1 LCDTGG
7 LVLLVDGSWTA
18 QQLGGAVLTAAV
30 RRADA
35 VAAGVAPSRRLLWGP
50 PAGALIEVSRGAGL
64 LVLGGREPERP
75 GSRPGSLT
83 RRVAARAGCPVAVIR
98 LRPRTSADPP
108 RPRVVVGVDPS
119 HCAPATFEFAFR
131 AAGRRGVPLIAVHAW
146 GGDPPADLEGVCGS
160 AATGEARAALDR
172 TLGPWQRRFP
182 DVPVEAQVVRADPG
196 AALVA
201 ESSGAALVVVGSR
214 SRGGLL
220 GALLATRPPARRSVL
235 VPSSGRAV
243 ARGHGRRRSSLG
255 TV

>member
-1 LCDTGG
+1 
-7 LVLLVDGSWTA
+7 
-18 QQLGGAVLTAAV
+18 
-30 RRADA
+30 
-35 VAAGVAPSRRLLWGP
+35 
-50 PAGALIEVSRGAGL
+50 
-64 LVLGGREPERP
+64 
-75 GSRPGSLT
+75 
-83 RRVAARAGCPVAVIR
+83 
-98 LRPRTSADPP
+98 
-108 RPRVVVGVDPS
+108 VVGVDPS

-182 DVPVEAQVVRADPG
+182 DVPVEAQVVRADPV

-220 GALLATRPPARRSVL
+220 GVLGGSVGRALLQRSGSPTVVVRPDRSARTWRPWPPARREAVPDAGAAGSPDL
-235 VPSSGRAV
+235 GRSPSSG
-243 ARGHGRRRSSLG
+243 
-255 TV
+255 